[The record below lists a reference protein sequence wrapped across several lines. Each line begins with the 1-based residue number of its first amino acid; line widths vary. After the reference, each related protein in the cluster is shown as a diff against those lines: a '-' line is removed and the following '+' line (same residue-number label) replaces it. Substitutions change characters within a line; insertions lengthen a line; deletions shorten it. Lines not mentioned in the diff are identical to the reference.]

1 MRPGFDVAR
10 LFQRLPYN
18 TTVPARCSAMPTI
31 AFDCRVERDWLEANL
46 RNTPFTLVDDRVLIT
61 GSDFTNHSSFPF
73 RDVIFIAPVEYKG
86 IRGGHPFL
94 EFENSNRAVIGGR
107 EKWGYPKLY
116 ADIDFVRSTE
126 GTVRATVTM
135 GGRRIIDLRWRPG
148 DAVAMKPAAQPM
160 KLWPHILLR
169 MLPDPSRHGMGFAE
183 VLRRDTSEDLV
194 VLEQKAGHGELSFSA
209 MPAHEIDYC
218 NLANLKIKEVL
229 SAQLVIADWVSSEKN
244 GWAELVDRL
253 L

>member
-18 TTVPARCSAMPTI
+18 TTVPARCPALPTI
-31 AFDCRVERDWLEANL
+31 AFDCRVDREWLEGNL
-46 RNTPFTLVDDRVLIT
+46 RNTPFNLLDDRVMIT
-61 GSDFTNHSSFPF
+61 ASDFGNHTAFPF
-73 RDVIFIAPVEYKG
+73 LDVLFIAPVEYKG

-94 EFENSNRAVIGGR
+94 EFENSNRAVMGGR

-116 ADIDFVRSTE
+116 ADMDFVRTPE
-126 GTVRATVTM
+126 GEVRASVTM
-135 GGRRIIDLRWRPG
+135 RGQRVIDLRWRP
-148 DAVAMKPAAQPM
+148 DAATAKPAVQPM
-160 KLWPHILLR
+160 TLWPHLLLR
-169 MLPDPSRHGMGFAE
+169 TLPDASRHGMGFAE
-183 VLRRDTSEDLV
+183 VLRRDTSSDLT
-194 VLEQKAGHGELSFSA
+194 VLEQTPGHGELNFA
-209 MPAHEIDYC
+209 AVPVPEIDYC

-229 SAQLVIADWVSSEKN
+229 SAQLVVADWVSSEKN